1 MSYEVVHTSVLKGLR
16 GETGFATAVV
26 TRGIPAGLE
35 SGLEDISGYD
45 HDDSRAVGA
54 DSVEWAHRV
63 VTIRGRAH
71 TVLSRIAP
79 NGVDASRRPN
89 RIAHH
94 LVLEPE
100 DRTSAGP
107 AWVLD
112 RYQAFETGTPEVS
125 ERGAQP
131 VLPIGELAARPA
143 RAWELAGFDPGWA
156 GVVAQALL
164 DAPHS
169 VVYVVLPKSMG
180 VLPLVLDVMALLP
193 VDRRWHVTF
202 STRPL
207 VMLPHVRCQL
217 RFIRQGV
224 PGIERMLAEPG
235 ARAIRIEIGVEA
247 GAVPAAEAARLGRQV
262 EPSVRAASMKV
273 HPTFAKSTLTA
284 AKVVVESSAAPSRP
298 QGGFGSAPAA
308 EASIAPWDA
317 RGRRADASDADAE
330 AAPDARLSS
339 SSAGRWPPIAIV
351 LLIYSGIAVL
361 GAVILFLLAAFSR
374 R

>member
-1 MSYEVVHTSVLKGLR
+1 MAFPPDSSLVY
-16 GETGFATAVV
+16 
-26 TRGIPAGLE
+26 
-35 SGLEDISGYD
+35 ISGYD

-54 DSVEWAHRV
+54 DSVEWAHRL
-63 VTIRGRAH
+63 VTIRGRAY

-100 DRTSAGP
+100 DRTPAGP

-164 DAPHS
+164 DAPQS

-235 ARAIRIEIGVEA
+235 ARVIRMEIGVEA
-247 GAVPAAEAARLGRQV
+247 GSAPAAEAARLGRQV

-273 HPTFAKSTLTA
+273 RPIFAKTTLTV
-284 AKVVVESSAAPSRP
+284 AKDVVDSNASPSRP
-298 QGGFGSAPAA
+298 QRGRGNAPTEDA
-308 EASIAPWDA
+308 ELPPLDA
-317 RGRRADASDADAE
+317 RGRRADTVDADAD
-330 AAPDARLSS
+330 AAPHARLSL
-339 SSAGRWPPIAIV
+339 SSADRWPPIVTV
-351 LLIYSGIAVL
+351 LFIYSGIAVL
-361 GAVILFLLAAFSR
+361 GAMILLLLAAFSR